1 VAPTP
6 PRPGAVAMAAMVGW
20 DADMA
25 GSYREFDGRYYIVI
39 SQ

>member
-1 VAPTP
+1 
-6 PRPGAVAMAAMVGW
+6 MVGW